1 MNILV
6 INNGSSSLKFAVY
19 DLSQKDKVATGVF
32 EGIGTDEGVF
42 TITHQ
47 GNKSK
52 QTFVSPTHLMAFDA
66 LKAFLDQV
74 GLIEDQLAG
83 IGHRVVHGG
92 VDFKSSVLVDDE
104 VISAIDKNSSLA
116 PLHNPANLLAINESI
131 RAWPSLPQVAVFDTS
146 FHQTMPPHAFRY
158 AIPDEYYQRDGI
170 RRYGFHG
177 TSHRFVSQKAA
188 DYLGQDLNS
197 LNLITAHLGNG
208 CSACAIKQGK
218 SVDTTMG
225 LTPLE
230 GLVMGTRS
238 GDLDPGI
245 IHFLQDKYEMS
256 AQEMNQLLNKQSGL
270 KGLSGLSQD
279 MRELIQARSEGHELA
294 AVAIDVFT
302 YKLAKSIA
310 SLAVPLGRLDALVF
324 TGGIGENSEVIR
336 NETVAHLQILNLTT
350 GEGSGP
356 KVLVINTDEELLI
369 AQDTQTIIQG
379 A

>member
-32 EGIGTDEGVF
+32 EGIGTTEGIF
-42 TITHQ
+42 TITHL
-47 GNKSK
+47 GTKS
-52 QTFVSPTHLMAFDA
+52 QQVFESPTHLMAFDA
-66 LKAFLDQV
+66 LKEFLDQV
-74 GLIEDQLAG
+74 GLMEDQLAG

-92 VDFKSSVLVDDE
+92 VDFKSSVLVTDE
-104 VISAIDKNSSLA
+104 VIAAIHKNSSLA
-116 PLHNPANLLAINESI
+116 PLHNPANLLAIKESI
-131 RAWPSLPQVAVFDTS
+131 RAWPSLKQVAVFDTS
-146 FHQTMPPHAFRY
+146 FHQTMPPQAYRY

-188 DYLGQDLNS
+188 DHLGKDLQS

-208 CSACAIKQGK
+208 CSACAIKQGQ

-256 AQEMNQLLNKQSGL
+256 AHEINQLLNKQSGL

-279 MRELIQARSEGHELA
+279 MRDLIEARSQGHELA

-336 NETVAHLQILNLTT
+336 NETVAHLEILNLNTDN
-350 GEGSGP
+350 GP
-356 KVLVINTDEELLI
+356 QVLVVNTDEELLI